1 MIIKIAKAMSLWTM
15 LGTLAFMPVA
25 SMADSASKIAV
36 VDAKVAIFGSKTAQ
50 KYLKTFEESADF
62 LSLKAKYESSI
73 ADMKAMKEEAETQGM
88 TWSQDQIDDHKK
100 KMGYANADVELTV
113 QKIKAEQQQLQQRI
127 LKDLRPLASQA
138 IEQILEEESITILLQ
153 AEATLYADPQA
164 DITAKV
170 ASRIDENLLKAAKEQ
185 AETEQ

>member
-1 MIIKIAKAMSLWTM
+1 M
-15 LGTLAFMPVA
+15 LLNLKYFRSVA
-25 SMADSASKIAV
+25 LFGIFALVSANSMAADTNKIAV
-36 VDAKVAIFGSKTAQ
+36 VDSMLAIFGSAAAQ
-50 KYLKTFEESADF
+50 AELKAAEESANF
-62 LSLKAKYESSI
+62 ISLKAKYESSI

-153 AEATLYADPQA
+153 AEATLYADPQT

>member
-1 MIIKIAKAMSLWTM
+1 
-15 LGTLAFMPVA
+15 
-25 SMADSASKIAV
+25 
-36 VDAKVAIFGSKTAQ
+36 
-50 KYLKTFEESADF
+50 
-62 LSLKAKYESSI
+62 
-73 ADMKAMKEEAETQGM
+73 MKAMKEEAETQGM

-153 AEATLYADPQA
+153 AEATLYADPQT